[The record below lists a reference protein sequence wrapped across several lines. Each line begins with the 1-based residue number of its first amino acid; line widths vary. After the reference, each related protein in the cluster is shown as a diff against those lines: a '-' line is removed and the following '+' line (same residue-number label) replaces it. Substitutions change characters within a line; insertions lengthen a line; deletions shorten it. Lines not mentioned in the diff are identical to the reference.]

1 MRVTWIGKLLLN
13 YFFVHEFHELNEFM
27 PCGRVLLCNPIKFG
41 EDAGI
46 LPIVGHRNRKF
57 VNNVVLLKAR
67 LFPFKGIHNVVASL
81 KGQRSLSN
89 SLGQRPRKIVISLFR
104 VIGRVATNKPRG
116 WVGNCNPR
124 ALPWAIAFRLSACF
138 RTACYIVLCIMQ
150 VRNIMSKKH
159 EYLEKDNNGNS
170 VVTSIRFRKWK
181 HHLT

>member
-104 VIGRVATNKPRG
+104 GLLVASRPINRGAGWGIATPGRCPGLLLSGFQPVS
-116 WVGNCNPR
+116 V
-124 ALPWAIAFRLSACF
+124 LPAILF
-138 RTACYIVLCIMQ
+138 YV
-150 VRNIMSKKH
+150 
-159 EYLEKDNNGNS
+159 
-170 VVTSIRFRKWK
+170 
-181 HHLT
+181 